1 MKKELKRKLV
11 RCYLK
16 RLMLH
21 LTNEQ
26 VFGYVKNEDKL
37 FDVKL
42 EIKEIKRKLKYKF
55 DGHLRGDTD
64 VRKNE
69 IRIF

>member
-1 MKKELKRKLV
+1 MKKELRRKLV

-26 VFGYVKNEDKL
+26 VFGYDKNEDKL
-37 FDVKL
+37 FQVKL
-42 EIKEIKRKLKYKF
+42 EIKEIKRELKS
-55 DGHLRGDTD
+55 R
-64 VRKNE
+64 
-69 IRIF
+69 

>member
-1 MKKELKRKLV
+1 MKKELRKQLFH
-11 RCYLK
+11 CYLK

-42 EIKEIKRKLKYKF
+42 EIKEIKRELKSK
-55 DGHLRGDTD
+55 
-64 VRKNE
+64 
-69 IRIF
+69 